1 MLFSHARQGP
11 NVCSVISQL
20 GVNACLV
27 MSPQTVEEQLRH
39 LCLTPLKPEL
49 FPNGDFLWGV
59 TKRSVRKGLGI
70 CSSLQSQTEEFNQ

>member
-11 NVCSVISQL
+11 NVCSAISQL

-49 FPNGDFLWGV
+49 FPNGDFFMGSYQEVSKEGFRNLLFF
-59 TKRSVRKGLGI
+59 TKSNRGI
-70 CSSLQSQTEEFNQ
+70 

>member
-11 NVCSVISQL
+11 DICSAISQL

-27 MSPQTVEEQLRH
+27 MSPQTVEELLRH

-49 FPNGDFLWGV
+49 FPMGNFGQEV
-59 TKRSVRKGLGI
+59 TKRSVRKMV
-70 CSSLQSQTEEFNQ
+70 